1 MRIFLACLFLVL
13 FVALSAQLASADE
26 DYGFGDVSDGQ
37 VNEAIE
43 KSTPIRFLPSHPLY
57 FLILVKENFTRFFQP
72 AAADRAEFDFVLSE
86 KRLHEAYQL
95 VTVGD
100 VKNSSKALKKYSGR
114 VNTTVSQFEKARS
127 QNQDVTAVT
136 DRIIQDLQWEEILL
150 VAIEKK
156 SGFRANEH
164 DFETNLAAAIGKFKD
179 LVMAIE
185 NVKPGVKNRFT
196 YIRLSD
202 KETQEAPIVDT
213 KSSPTVEATASFKP
227 RIIIY

>member
-1 MRIFLACLFLVL
+1 MRIFLACLFLAL
-13 FVALSAQLASADE
+13 FVMLNARPIAAGA
-26 DYGFGDVSDGQ
+26 DYGFGEISGGQ

-95 VTVGD
+95 ETVDD
-100 VKNSSKALKKYSGR
+100 VKNSSKALKKYSR
-114 VNTTVSQFEKARS
+114 RIDTTIYQFEKARS

-150 VAIEKK
+150 VAIEKE
-156 SGFRANEH
+156 SGFRANGH
-164 DFETNLAAAIGKFKD
+164 DFEANLATAIGKFKD

-202 KETQEAPIVDT
+202 EETQEAPKEST
-213 KSSPTVEATASFKP
+213 MSSPTVEATASFKP
-227 RIIIY
+227 RKVIY